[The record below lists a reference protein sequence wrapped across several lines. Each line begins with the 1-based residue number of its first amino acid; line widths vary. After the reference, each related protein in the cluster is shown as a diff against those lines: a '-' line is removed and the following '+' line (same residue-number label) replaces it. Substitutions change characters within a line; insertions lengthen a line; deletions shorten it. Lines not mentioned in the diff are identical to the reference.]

1 MKLLM
6 KTVVVYQS
14 KSGNTRL
21 MAEEIY
27 EYLGDMDKD
36 IIDIDTD
43 NDIPEADLYFVGF
56 GVHNNNCSMDIVDL
70 FERMEEGK
78 YALFMSSGFLP
89 TDKYKDKV
97 LSNIEVWLPE
107 QCELVDSFM
116 CQGKMERHVLDIMV
130 GKMPHAEEQLKQMY
144 AEGSVHPNNDDME
157 NLQEFVTRIFRD
169 SFEV

>member
-70 FERMEEGK
+70 LNEWK
-78 YALFMSSGFLP
+78 
-89 TDKYKDKV
+89 KV
-97 LSNIEVWLPE
+97 SMHCL
-107 QCELVDSFM
+107 
-116 CQGKMERHVLDIMV
+116 
-130 GKMPHAEEQLKQMY
+130 
-144 AEGSVHPNNDDME
+144 
-157 NLQEFVTRIFRD
+157 
-169 SFEV
+169 